1 MRLAATSASM
11 SRSEVG
17 DATSKP
23 EEVAA
28 TVAAAAEAGAV
39 AAAAAGCVRG
49 GGNCE

>member
-28 TVAAAAEAGAV
+28 TVAAAEAGAV